1 MPPAK
6 RDRGDLAPSRG
17 QRRRGLAPSD
27 NPRESDRG
35 AAVRRRRGQA
45 SRTVVFC
52 GTRGVPAGYGGF
64 ETAVDEIS
72 RRFVKNGYDC
82 VVVCRRSSGGEA
94 IETHEGRRLVYVE
107 GSSSAKLDTFVS
119 ALETGWH
126 LLRHRSD
133 YGYVFWFNNANF
145 PGILL
150 TFLTRLPMSVNTDG
164 MEWRRTKWA
173 WPFKAYYFLA
183 SFLVARLCGSLIS
196 DSKAM
201 RSFYKRVF
209 RKDTECIPYG
219 IPDIPSVPAERRSHI
234 LERYGL
240 EAGRYFLQI
249 TRFEPDNLPLEA
261 ARAFRQAGLAK
272 QGFKTLLVGYQ
283 RPTPYAQ
290 EIKALAGGG
299 NVLVADAV
307 YDPEVVATLRQNCF
321 SYVHGNSVGGTNPA
335 LIEAMA
341 TCPRVLAID
350 VLFSREMLGETG
362 YFFRPDDMAAAFH
375 DVLGRADRSADMRLR
390 VRSVYRW
397 DDVAQSYMRLV
408 EGRPAD
414 YPPFSGD
421 RAL

>member
-1 MPPAK
+1 M
-6 RDRGDLAPSRG
+6 RGRG
-17 QRRRGLAPSD
+17 RSD
-27 NPRESDRG
+27 GR
-35 AAVRRRRGQA
+35 A
-45 SRTVVFC
+45 VVFC

-72 RRFVKNGYDC
+72 RRFVENGYDC
-82 VVVCRRSSGGEA
+82 VVVCRRSSGGDA
-94 IETHEGRRLVYVE
+94 PKTHKGRRLVYVE

-119 ALETGWH
+119 AFETGWH
-126 LLRHRSD
+126 LLRHRD
-133 YGYVFWFNNANF
+133 AYGHVFWFNNANF

-150 TFLTRLPMSVNTDG
+150 TLLARLPMSVNTDG
-164 MEWRRTKWA
+164 MEWRRAKWT

-183 SFLVARLCGSLIS
+183 SFFVARLCRSLIS

-201 RSFYKRVF
+201 RSFYKKVF

-219 IPDIPSVPAERRSHI
+219 IPDIPSVPDERHSDI
-234 LERYGL
+234 LKRYGL

-249 TRFEPDNLPLEA
+249 TRFEPDNLPLKA
-261 ARAFRQAGLAK
+261 ARTFRDAGLAR
-272 QGFKTLLVGYQ
+272 QGFKFLLVGYQ

-290 EIKALAGGG
+290 EIKAMAGKE

-307 YDPEVVATLRQNCF
+307 YDPEVVATLRQSCF

-350 VLFSREMLGETG
+350 VPFSREMLGETG
-362 YFFRPDDMAAAFH
+362 FFFRPDDMASAFR
-375 DVLGRADRSADMRLR
+375 DVLGRADRSAVMRRR
-390 VRSVYRW
+390 VRSLYRW
-397 DDVAQSYMRLV
+397 DDVARSYMCLV

-414 YPPFSGD
+414 YPPFSKD
-421 RAL
+421 